1 MYTAPNT
8 YPAHSAKDGLMAWAH
23 GAERWLDDRGKKAW
37 IFATILGFIF
47 AWPVGLG
54 LLAYMIWSKR
64 MFNRSC
70 GHRHDTDQSRGH
82 GPWGHH
88 AGSMGYSRDTLRSTF
103 RSSGNAAF
111 DTYKAD
117 TIRRLQE
124 EQEAFEAFLQ
134 RLRDAKDKSEF
145 DNFMADRARAAQA
158 PVVTPD
164 NDNVAKPGE
173 Y

>member
-1 MYTAPNT
+1 MYTAPNANPGT
-8 YPAHSAKDGLMAWAH
+8 SAKDGLMAWAR
-23 GAERWLDDRGKKAW
+23 GTERWLDDRGRKAW

-47 AWPVGLG
+47 AWPIGLG
-54 LLAYMIWSKR
+54 LLGYMIWSKR

-70 GHRHDTDQSRGH
+70 GMKSGSSHERG
-82 GPWGHH
+82 GPWARHG
-88 AGSMGYSRDTLRSTF
+88 GGMGFGGQF

-111 DTYKAD
+111 DAYKSD

-145 DNFMADRARAAQA
+145 DAFMNDRAKQSSA
-158 PVVTPD
+158 PVVVDEPKSD
-164 NDNVAKPGE
+164 A
-173 Y
+173 

>member
-1 MYTAPNT
+1 MYTTAANPKVPT
-8 YPAHSAKDGLMAWAH
+8 KDGILGWFKSVE
-23 GAERWLDDRGKKAW
+23 GWLDDRGKKAW
-37 IFATILGFIF
+37 IIATILGFVF
-47 AWPVGLG
+47 AWPIGLG

-64 MFNRSC
+64 MFTRSC
-70 GHRHDTDQSRGH
+70 ANKSDRG
-82 GPWGHH
+82 GPWARGTSHM
-88 AGSMGYSRDTLRSTF
+88 GSGAHL

-111 DTYKAD
+111 DAYKAE

-145 DNFMADRARAAQA
+145 DQFMEDRARTNAA
-158 PVVTPD
+158 PVATPD
-164 NDNVAKPGE
+164 AKTGE